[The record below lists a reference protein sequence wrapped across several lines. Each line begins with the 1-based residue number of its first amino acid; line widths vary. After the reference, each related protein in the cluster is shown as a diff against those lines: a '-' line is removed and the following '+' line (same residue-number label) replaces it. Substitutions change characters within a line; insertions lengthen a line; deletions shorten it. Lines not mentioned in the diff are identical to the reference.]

1 MGWVGS
7 ILLLFWF
14 LPFSARALTVS
25 PPKIELT
32 GDPGKTISGSFLLIN
47 EQEETKKF
55 YTTFENFEA
64 QGETGTP
71 KFTAAVSGLGSWI
84 SAASTVTLKSGE
96 QKEIP
101 FTIAIP
107 TNAEPG
113 GHFAGI
119 FLGTSPPELEGGG
132 QVSVGAKVGVLIL
145 LRVSGAM
152 KEGVN
157 LLAFKPVRR
166 FVSSLP
172 AHFFY
177 RLQNGGA
184 DRLKPEGEIVVR
196 NIVGYKSARFPSNKN
211 DSNVLPYSIRRFE
224 VMWTGSKEA
233 DASSRIPAP
242 VAPEGFW
249 GHVKYEWQYFALG
262 PYSAKLSF
270 TYGKEH
276 TLVSAKTYFFVFPWH
291 LLIVLIPSVLLILW
305 GGKKGIS
312 RYNKWIIAQARAAKE
327 Q

>member
-172 AHFFY
+172 A
-177 RLQNGGA
+177 
-184 DRLKPEGEIVVR
+184 
-196 NIVGYKSARFPSNKN
+196 
-211 DSNVLPYSIRRFE
+211 
-224 VMWTGSKEA
+224 
-233 DASSRIPAP
+233 
-242 VAPEGFW
+242 
-249 GHVKYEWQYFALG
+249 
-262 PYSAKLSF
+262 
-270 TYGKEH
+270 
-276 TLVSAKTYFFVFPWH
+276 
-291 LLIVLIPSVLLILW
+291 
-305 GGKKGIS
+305 
-312 RYNKWIIAQARAAKE
+312 
-327 Q
+327 